1 MVYRWINCVAGFN
14 MPVQIALDGK
24 NRTIQPSNEW
34 KVLTLDTANPKLTI
48 DTNFYVA
55 GLNSTE

>member
-1 MVYRWINCVAGFN
+1 
-14 MPVQIALDGK
+14 MPVQITLDGK